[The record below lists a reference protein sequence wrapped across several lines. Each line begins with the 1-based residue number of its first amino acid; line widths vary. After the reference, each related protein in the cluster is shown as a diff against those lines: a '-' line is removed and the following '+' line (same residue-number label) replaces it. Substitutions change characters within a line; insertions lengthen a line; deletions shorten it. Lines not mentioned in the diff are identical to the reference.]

1 MLDRVLFYHNP
12 PFRFHPWHSY
22 ILTFIG
28 VGGEFFTAHLQ
39 VNTPVPRFQ
48 LNHQLVSSPLSAKA
62 ARTFKLLHHTLHLIC
77 LNPTPY
83 PRKPKTVAPTHISA
97 PPPRPHSSCRQPM
110 IKLRA
115 FIVRAPVSRDR
126 DVPYSTYSVKP
137 LKGRYQSNARRSRYP
152 PTGVTASA
160 APVASD
166 RKSARQPSNPFC
178 PSPESIL
185 PVAQRQA
192 RTRKTST
199 DT

>member
-1 MLDRVLFYHNP
+1 MLDRVLFYHNLNRYHHEPTIDRVLFYHNP

-28 VGGEFFTAHLQ
+28 VRGEFFTAHLQ

-97 PPPRPHSSCRQPM
+97 PPPRPHSSCLQPM

-126 DVPYSTYSVKP
+126 DVPYSTTALLGTYSCHIAP
-137 LKGRYQSNARRSRYP
+137 LR
-152 PTGVTASA
+152 
-160 APVASD
+160 
-166 RKSARQPSNPFC
+166 
-178 PSPESIL
+178 
-185 PVAQRQA
+185 
-192 RTRKTST
+192 
-199 DT
+199 